1 MTDATTLVFGAIAQ
15 VAPEVEPELPDLD
28 RGVDLW
34 QELGLDSMDHLSVMT
49 IISESTG
56 REIPERDYPLLTTLD
71 QFEQYLTAAGTG
83 SPSGDSS

>member
-1 MTDATTLVFGAIAQ
+1 MTDTTTLVLGAIAQ

-28 RGVDLW
+28 RSVDLW

-71 QFEQYLTAAGTG
+71 QIEEYLAASGT
-83 SPSGDSS
+83 SSSDTS